1 MNKLCLVDIFYMIS
15 YNINRGCLYEFYK
28 KIVIIF
34 LLVFGFIFGI
44 YGIGIL
50 YGRVRTSYLI
60 NWHVTFP
67 KPLKEEII
75 FSAGWSDSVY
85 SDVLYYDNIKL

>member
-1 MNKLCLVDIFYMIS
+1 MNFI
-15 YNINRGCLYEFYK
+15 K

-50 YGRVRTSYLI
+50 YDI
-60 NWHVTFP
+60 
-67 KPLKEEII
+67 II
-75 FSAGWSDSVY
+75 FMNGER
-85 SDVLYYDNIKL
+85 